1 MPEILQTDLQQIV
14 SQAVSFLILLWLLRR
29 FAWKPL
35 LAILDQRRAHIEAE
49 FRKIA
54 HAKTELGH
62 LQEEYGRRLAKIDE
76 EARVKI
82 QQAILEGKQIAI
94 EVQEQARAQAQA
106 AMTKAKETVELE
118 LAKARVTL
126 RDQVAAMTM
135 EALERVLRQKLD
147 AKTDRHVVDEVL
159 NDLERHGR

>member
-1 MPEILQTDLQQIV
+1 MGAQILTTVVGFFLLVAVLRKLFWRSVLQLLDDRRRRIEEGLQNV
-14 SQAVSFLILLWLLRR
+14 TRSQQ
-29 FAWKPL
+29 K
-35 LAILDQRRAHIEAE
+35 LDRM
-49 FRKIA
+49 
-54 HAKTELGH
+54 
-62 LQEEYGRRLAKIDE
+62 QEEYSHRLAKIED
-76 EARVKI
+76 EARTKI
-82 QQAILEGKQIAI
+82 QQAILEGKRISL
-94 EVQEQARAQAQA
+94 EVQEEARAQAQA

-159 NDLERHGR
+159 DDLERHGR